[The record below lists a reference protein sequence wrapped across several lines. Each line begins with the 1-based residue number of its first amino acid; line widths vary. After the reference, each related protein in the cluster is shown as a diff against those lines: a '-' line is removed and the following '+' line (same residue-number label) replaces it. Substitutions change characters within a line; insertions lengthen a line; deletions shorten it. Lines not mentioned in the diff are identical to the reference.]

1 MDWICWVV
9 PVKPG
14 QTEVARTFC
23 EALETTRRADYE
35 ASERELGIAR
45 EVFFLWHGP
54 DGDYI
59 VLYMDGDDMT
69 KALDLWEEHAGSC
82 ETWGK
87 AQWAEFCGLGGR
99 LPKPL
104 SAGPGTWPVN
114 EGAVG
119 LRRDHPQDRF
129 GLGRLSELR
138 DDAGFA

>member
-14 QTEVARTFC
+14 QTDLARKYC

-35 ASERELGIAR
+35 ASERQLGIAR

-69 KALDLWEEHAGSC
+69 KALALWEDHTGEFES
-82 ETWGK
+82 WGK
-87 AQWAEFCGLGGR
+87 AQWAEFCDPAEY
-99 LPKPL
+99 PKPL
-104 SAGPGTWPVN
+104 SAGPGNGPVL
-114 EGAVG
+114 EVMSAYDETIHKTGSVDP
-119 LRRDHPQDRF
+119 LPPIV
-129 GLGRLSELR
+129 RL
-138 DDAGFA
+138 